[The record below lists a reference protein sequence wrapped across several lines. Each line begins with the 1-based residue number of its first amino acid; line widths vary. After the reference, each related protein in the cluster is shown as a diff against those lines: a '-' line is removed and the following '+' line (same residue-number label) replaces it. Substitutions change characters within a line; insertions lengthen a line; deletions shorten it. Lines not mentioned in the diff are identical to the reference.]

1 MNEAKRLNDLNFL
14 NALRKLLTACNAG
27 DSAGFSPKKPK
38 EDTMAKLRHLA
49 ILTHQPDKLAD
60 FYKRVFEMAEMYR
73 TKNGSVHLSDGE
85 VNLAILNANDP
96 KEPGHQPG
104 LYHFGFHVEDNK
116 EVAKR
121 INEIYPAGA
130 PKEREATYAEG
141 RGSDP
146 DGNLFDI
153 STVGWGY
160 KRRMDL

>member
-1 MNEAKRLNDLNFL
+1 L
-14 NALRKLLTACNAG
+14 NAT
-27 DSAGFSPKKPK
+27 
-38 EDTMAKLRHLA
+38 
-49 ILTHQPDKLAD
+49 
-60 FYKRVFEMAEMYR
+60 
-73 TKNGSVHLSDGE
+73 
-85 VNLAILNANDP
+85 DP

-104 LYHFGFHVEDNK
+104 LYHFGFHVEDNQ

-121 INEIYPAGA
+121 IKEIYPEGA

-153 STVGWGY
+153 STVGWGQ